1 MIENSINKN
10 YDSYACIMDLR
21 MNHKQE
27 LMAIANE
34 KYLLINWH
42 TRDKRNI
49 KITAEDVEW
58 FVIMLVLKRTGRK
71 LDRYEF
77 YASNESTVP
86 AVIQRALQPDLTCL
100 LTKMYNAINLHE
112 NYLIEMETRLVFD
125 RVNIKETLDRA
136 LIGIFGVECFKNNSI
151 KLKNLYIYLH
161 IMSYIISK
169 LIDRGEWEFAN
180 ELAEVVAL
188 TSPNSAVLTS
198 DQQSA
203 NINDDDDTNNDDT
216 NDDDTNNDDTNN
228 DDTNNDD
235 TDDNNG
241 LIRFLL
247 IMIYVGVAVSLTLK
261 LGKYFKII

>member
-1 MIENSINKN
+1 
-10 YDSYACIMDLR
+10 
-21 MNHKQE
+21 
-27 LMAIANE
+27 
-34 KYLLINWH
+34 
-42 TRDKRNI
+42 
-49 KITAEDVEW
+49 
-58 FVIMLVLKRTGRK
+58 
-71 LDRYEF
+71 
-77 YASNESTVP
+77 
-86 AVIQRALQPDLTCL
+86 
-100 LTKMYNAINLHE
+100 
-112 NYLIEMETRLVFD
+112 
-125 RVNIKETLDRA
+125 
-136 LIGIFGVECFKNNSI
+136 
-151 KLKNLYIYLH
+151 
-161 IMSYIISK
+161 MSYIISK

-180 ELAEVVAL
+180 ELADVVAL